1 MQRITISIDD
11 GLAGEM
17 DAMARARGYGSR
29 SEALRDML
37 RAQTER
43 WRQEDSSAAFSVGN
57 LSYVYDRRVR
67 ALPERLSELE
77 HAHHDLVVS
86 STAMRLD
93 HQDSLVSVMLKGRT
107 EALRK
112 LVDHIITQR
121 GVRLAQLNLI
131 AVQPGDDHEHPGDH
145 EHHGHEHLSP
155 VTS

>member
-1 MQRITISIDD
+1 M
-11 GLAGEM
+11 
-17 DAMARARGYGSR
+17 
-29 SEALRDML
+29 
-37 RAQTER
+37 
-43 WRQEDSSAAFSVGN
+43 
-57 LSYVYDRRVR
+57 R

-112 LVDHIITQR
+112 LVDHIVTQR